1 VAENTSQQVKVR
13 WENASIQSVY
23 SNVCNV
29 AGTREEIVLL
39 FGMNQAFNEAE
50 NEMTIQLSNR
60 IVMSPFVAKRLAQ
73 LLNNV
78 VAEYETKYGEQQ
90 KTGITDEAEPE
101 LPKSPGNVVSLVGRK
116 KGMESSQRAKRRS

>member
-1 VAENTSQQVKVR
+1 MTEKAPQQIKEKVVAEKTPQQLKVR
-13 WENASIQSVY
+13 WENASVPSVY

-39 FGMNQAFNEAE
+39 FGMNQAFNAAD

-73 LLNNV
+73 LLNSV
-78 VAEYETKYGEQQ
+78 VGDYETKYGVLE
-90 KTGITDEAEPE
+90 K
-101 LPKSPGNVVSLVGRK
+101 
-116 KGMESSQRAKRRS
+116 

>member
-1 VAENTSQQVKVR
+1 MAENTSQQVKVR
-13 WENASIQSVY
+13 WENASVQSVY

-39 FGMNQAFNEAE
+39 FGMNQAFNASE

-60 IVMSPFVAKRLAQ
+60 IVMSPYVAKRLAQ

-78 VAEYETKYGEQQ
+78 VSDYETKYGVLE
-90 KTGITDEAEPE
+90 K
-101 LPKSPGNVVSLVGRK
+101 
-116 KGMESSQRAKRRS
+116 